1 MATTF
6 SSALFEVYIMNEQ
19 LKAQFTQRIVE
30 LQKRIGAIHS
40 DFADGRDA
48 DWSEQAGERENEEV
62 LNALES
68 EAKIEIQH
76 LSNAITRMENGSY
89 GICQTCGEAI
99 AKPRLQVQPAAEK
112 CIECAD

>member
-1 MATTF
+1 MT
-6 SSALFEVYIMNEQ
+6 EQ
-19 LKAQFTQRIVE
+19 LKSKFTQRIVE
-30 LQKRIGAIHS
+30 LQTRIAAIHR
-40 DFADGRDA
+40 DFAGGRDA

-89 GICQTCGEAI
+89 GICQACGEDI
-99 AKPRLQVQPAAEK
+99 SSQRLQVQPAAESCIK
-112 CIECAD
+112 CAQ

>member
-1 MATTF
+1 MT
-6 SSALFEVYIMNEQ
+6 EQ

-30 LQKRIGAIHS
+30 LQQRIGAIHR
-40 DFADGRDA
+40 DFADGRDD

-76 LSNAITRMENGSY
+76 LSNAISRMEKGCY
-89 GICQTCGEAI
+89 GICQACGEDI
-99 AKPRLQVQPAAEK
+99 SKQRLQVQPAAEK
-112 CIECAD
+112 CIQCAD

>member
-1 MATTF
+1 MT
-6 SSALFEVYIMNEQ
+6 EQ

-30 LQKRIGAIHS
+30 LQKRIGAIHR

-76 LSNAITRMENGSY
+76 LSNAITRMENGNY
-89 GICQTCGEAI
+89 GICQACGEDI
-99 AKPRLQVQPAAEK
+99 SPQRLQVQPAAEK
-112 CIECAD
+112 CIQCAE

>member
-1 MATTF
+1 MT
-6 SSALFEVYIMNEQ
+6 EQ
-19 LKAQFTQRIVE
+19 LKSQFTQRIVE
-30 LQKRIGAIHS
+30 LQHRIGAIHR

-89 GICQTCGEAI
+89 GICQGCGEDI
-99 AKPRLQVQPAAEK
+99 SQERLKVQPAAEK
-112 CIECAD
+112 CIQCAD

>member
-1 MATTF
+1 MMT
-6 SSALFEVYIMNEQ
+6 EQ
-19 LKAQFTQRIVE
+19 LKSQFTQRIVE
-30 LQKRIGAIHS
+30 LQQRIGAIHR
-40 DFADGRDA
+40 DFADGRDS

-68 EAKIEIQH
+68 EAKVEIQH

-89 GICQTCGEAI
+89 GICQKCGEPI
-99 AKPRLQVQPAAEK
+99 SKQRLQVQPAAES

>member
-1 MATTF
+1 M
-6 SSALFEVYIMNEQ
+6 LNEV
-19 LKAQFTQRIVE
+19 KAQFTERIIA
-30 LQKRIGAIHS
+30 LQQCIDAIHH
-40 DFADGRDA
+40 DFAKGHSS
-48 DWSEQAGERENEEV
+48 DWTEQAGERENDEV

-89 GICQTCGEAI
+89 GICQKCGEPI
-99 AKPRLQVQPAAEK
+99 SEKRLQVQPAAES

>member
-1 MATTF
+1 MTA
-6 SSALFEVYIMNEQ
+6 Q

-30 LQKRIGAIHS
+30 LQERITAIHR

-68 EAKIEIQH
+68 EAKVEIQH
-76 LSNAITRMENGSY
+76 LSNAINRMESGTY
-89 GICQTCGEAI
+89 GICQACGETI
-99 AKPRLQVQPAAEK
+99 AKQRLAVQPAAEK
-112 CIECAD
+112 CIQCAD